1 MLGGCGFLGS
11 YVTESLVGAGHAV
24 RVFDRLHVDT
34 GNIDGC
40 RRHVELVHGDMTNE
54 VDLEDALDGVE
65 YVFHFASAT
74 IPKSA
79 TDNAVFDVE
88 SNVIGIVKLLEI
100 CRRKKIQRI
109 VYSSS
114 GGTVYGIPRRIPI
127 PENHQTEPISAY
139 GVSKLA
145 IEKYLQLYRHLYG
158 MDNVILR
165 TSNPYGPRQNLNTPQ
180 GAVVHFLASALQG
193 TPIEIWG
200 DGSVVRDYF
209 FVKDLLPLFPK
220 LMSRQLRHSVF
231 NVGAGRGYSLT
242 QLLSAIEETLH
253 VRPKV
258 RFVKG
263 RRLDVPL
270 NILSVKRI
278 REELQWR
285 AVTDLESGIRETWR
299 WLKTR

>member
-11 YVTESLVGAGHAV
+11 YVTESLIGAGHAV

-40 RRHVELVHGDMTNE
+40 RRHVELFYGDMTNE
-54 VDLEDALDGVE
+54 VDLTDALDGVE
-65 YVFHFASAT
+65 YVFHFASTT
-74 IPKSA
+74 IPQTA
-79 TDNAVFDVE
+79 TENKVFDVE
-88 SNVIGIVKLLEI
+88 SNVVGILKLLEI
-100 CRRKKIQRI
+100 CRRKKIKRI

-114 GGTVYGIPRRIPI
+114 GGTVYGIPQRIPVS
-127 PENHQTEPISAY
+127 ENHRTEPISAY

-145 IEKYLQLYRHLYG
+145 IEKYFQLYRHLYG
-158 MDNVILR
+158 MDYVILR
-165 TSNPYGPRQNLNTPQ
+165 ASNPYGPRQNLQNPQ
-180 GAVVHFLASALQG
+180 GAVVHFLASTLRG

-209 FVKDLLPLFPK
+209 FVKDLLSLFPK

-231 NVGAGRGYSLT
+231 NVGAGRGYSLK
-242 QLLSAIEETLH
+242 QLLTAIEETLH
-253 VRPKV
+253 VRPRV
-258 RFVKG
+258 RFVRR
-263 RRLDVPL
+263 RRLDVPI

-278 REELQWR
+278 RDELQWK
-285 AVTDLESGIRETWR
+285 AVTNLESGIRETWQ